1 MAPGYRSSSRRHNR
15 TVHNDHDVYEGL
27 PVRQWRRE
35 TVTVA
40 PSSAQDNITAQ
51 SDIWAIEL
59 PYGMPK
65 DSHLL
70 PQHSQELLRA
80 ARSGKIYKRSAPAE
94 EEETDPEATHG
105 TKLEKKED
113 SPQERGFTVRTWK
126 QIPRHLEVPNVDFLA
141 RRRKDSTVRFET
153 LSKSQPLTASKVI
166 SQKLEVASG
175 EPVQGFSV
183 THTHVDAETDSSHAT
198 KDVNGTID
206 GHAGIPTPLKRK
218 GVFRKKMNVLGRSKR
233 KKLLMTSCTAAN
245 NFGDSAAV
253 SHVVNSEQVPSLI
266 TVNNEDIEIC
276 GDSLANVDDWDGDD
290 GEDADENE
298 NEIDVEEDY
307 ELTPNQASPSKIGL
321 IPSEQGVSTFHEEKK
336 IFENISNLEI
346 PIEQD
351 HQESSLNSATEAIL
365 TVTSTVESNAVAELS
380 PRMGFPKESL
390 SHSIAQGLDNAEI
403 TQEIKQEIT
412 SNKNSSLILP
422 ENQSMIPKEVCTTTT
437 ISEKSII
444 FSTVDAKNIQSLTTV
459 DVSTSKIED
468 PKNVDPAGSILEHPT
483 PNSSNHS
490 SISPAQNLAPCT
502 KSEET
507 SSEPMQGIEIEARDP
522 QAVKEV
528 SNDTS
533 FPDLLGTEAP
543 S

>member
-1 MAPGYRSSSRRHNR
+1 MAPGVGGNSHLSEKADSLQYRSSSRRHNR

-51 SDIWAIEL
+51 
-59 PYGMPK
+59 K
-65 DSHLL
+65 
-70 PQHSQELLRA
+70 LLRA

-113 SPQERGFTVRTWK
+113 PPQERGFTVRTWK

-166 SQKLEVASG
+166 SQKLEVVSG

-253 SHVVNSEQVPSLI
+253 VNSEQVPSLI

-321 IPSEQGVSTFHEEKK
+321 IPK
-336 IFENISNLEI
+336 I